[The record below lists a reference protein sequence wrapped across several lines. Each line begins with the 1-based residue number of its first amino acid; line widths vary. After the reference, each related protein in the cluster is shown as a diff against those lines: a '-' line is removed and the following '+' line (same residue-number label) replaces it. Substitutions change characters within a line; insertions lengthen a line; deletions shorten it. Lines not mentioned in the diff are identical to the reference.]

1 LVGLFS
7 FNQVNRKKYEHN
19 NEAILSIKKQKH
31 TMNLATKLG
40 HPENSKLLIIHA
52 DDAGLSHSEN
62 RATIQALE
70 NGIVNSYS
78 IMVPCPWFYEMADF
92 AKNNPHFDNGIHLT
106 LTCEWEKY
114 KFGPV
119 SALAEVP
126 SLVDKNGYFH
136 KSKADFNANALA
148 KDVQK
153 ELEAQIEKAL
163 KFGLQPTHID
173 SHMHTVGMRPEFL
186 KIYRDLGK
194 KYNLP
199 VLLNK
204 DLINTAD
211 FDAANYQFEDDLLI
225 DSIYF
230 GNFADFEKGE
240 LQKYYENALDH
251 LNIGFNVLLIH
262 PAFDDNEM
270 QAVTKN
276 HPNFGSEWRQIDFD
290 YFTSPECKSK
300 LEENGI
306 KLITWGEI
314 KRITKKL

>member
-1 LVGLFS
+1 M
-7 FNQVNRKKYEHN
+7 
-19 NEAILSIKKQKH
+19 
-31 TMNLATKLG
+31 TLATKLG
-40 HPENSKLLIIHA
+40 YPENSTLLIIHA

-92 AKNNPHFDNGIHLT
+92 AKKNPNIDNGIHLT

-119 SALAEVP
+119 LATTEVP

-136 KSKADFNANALA
+136 KSKADFYANALA

-163 KFGLQPTHID
+163 TFGLQPTHID

-194 KYNLP
+194 KYNLA

-204 DLINTAD
+204 ELINTAD
-211 FDAANYQFEDDLLI
+211 FDCANYQFENDLLV

-230 GNFADFEKGE
+230 GNYAHFEKGE
-240 LQKYYENALDH
+240 LKKYYKNALDT
-251 LNIGFNVLLIH
+251 LKPGFNVLLIH

-270 QAVTKN
+270 QAVTIN
-276 HPNFGSEWRQIDFD
+276 HPNFGSAWRQIDFD
-290 YFTSPECKSK
+290 YFTSPQCKSK
-300 LEENGI
+300 LEENNI
-306 KLITWGEI
+306 TLINWGEI
-314 KRITKKL
+314 RAIYKNQ